1 MSWRG
6 RHRISSKRINGG
18 WHVAYELTR
27 LGGKYRAVIAS
38 SILAF
43 LLLAY
48 AAEGFPASSVNPL
61 SPNDKNQLAILGAGV
76 VGAAI
81 EAPLIKDPT
90 KYYQPIRGTW
100 QYRITSGDKKGQSY
114 AESLTPIPKNAQ
126 GATWRRSRPQY
137 DDLISITGDSI
148 HLSNEVDHDHG
159 LLVQFKP
166 RGFLLTSTLKPG
178 ESRTMKGT
186 AHAFKLSDP
195 TTEYKTFTME
205 ETYTYVGA
213 YKVKTPAGIFDA
225 LLFRNDFKVSSGSVT
240 VDDSRYSFFAE
251 GVGKVAGIEQAHATV
266 LFFFHF
272 SEKIPKVLVDY
283 PRSGKG
289 N

>member
-1 MSWRG
+1 MR
-6 RHRISSKRINGG
+6 
-18 WHVAYELTR
+18 AFELKR
-27 LGGKYRAVIAS
+27 LGGKSRAVITS
-38 SILAF
+38 LIIGF
-43 LLLAY
+43 LLLAR
-48 AAEGFPASSVNPL
+48 APQTFSAGAVNLL
-61 SPNDKNQLAILGAGV
+61 SQRDKSQLAVLGDGV

-81 EAPLIKDPT
+81 EAPVITDPI
-90 KYYQPIRGTW
+90 KYYRPINGTW
-100 QYRITSGDKKGQSY
+100 QYRITSGAKSGQLY
-114 AESLTPIPKNAQ
+114 AESLTQIPKNAQ
-126 GATWRRSRPQY
+126 GATWKRSRPEY
-137 DDLISITGDSI
+137 DDLISVTGNSI

-159 LLVQFKP
+159 LLVQFNP

-195 TTEYKTFTME
+195 TTEYKTFTLE
-205 ETYTYVGA
+205 ETSTYVGA

-225 LLFRNDFKVSSGSVT
+225 LLFRNDFKVSSGDVT
-240 VDDSRYSFFAE
+240 VDDSRYSFFAD

-272 SEKIPKVLVDY
+272 NEKIPKVLVDY
-283 PRSGKG
+283 PRSSKR

>member
-1 MSWRG
+1 VLDLSRLV
-6 RHRISSKRINGG
+6 K
-18 WHVAYELTR
+18 HVAGLRMLACDSPGEK
-27 LGGKYRAVIAS
+27 LGAVIVS

-48 AAEGFPASSVNPL
+48 AAESFSAGSVNPL
-61 SPNDKNQLAILGAGV
+61 SAKDKNQLAILGAGV

-81 EAPLIKDPT
+81 EAQVITDPI
-90 KYYQPIRGTW
+90 KYYRPIHGTW
-100 QYRITSGDKKGQSY
+100 QYRITSGSKKGQLY
-114 AESLTPIPKNAQ
+114 DESLTPIPKNAQ
-126 GATWRRSRPQY
+126 GATWKRSRPEY
-137 DDLISITGDSI
+137 DDLISVTGNSI

-205 ETYTYVGA
+205 EIYTYVGA

-225 LLFRNDFKVSSGSVT
+225 LLFRNDFKVSSGDVT

-272 SEKIPKVLVDY
+272 NEKLPKVLVDY
-283 PRSGKG
+283 PRSSKR